1 MSINSFPGRAS
12 QESQESIERI
22 KTALIT
28 GLERAFIVH
37 ETLGQ
42 GGEETVE
49 KNQFGDTALK
59 ADIECERAII
69 DYFREIG
76 LSIRII
82 SEEHGVTNLGE
93 HPEYLGILDG
103 LDGSC
108 VYKRERGVGRYGTMF
123 AVLKGIDPTYADY
136 VSCGIMEHTTHRLF
150 IASKGGG
157 AFVKSG
163 NNLTPIRASGRTT
176 FDSGVRIYVD
186 EGFESNKERY
196 SKRLQGFPYQY
207 LGSSAVYYADVASG
221 AADLALECTRKG
233 NLEIAVAYG
242 LETEAGAVMVN
253 LDDNDIGG
261 RKYLEYGQK
270 TMLPIITAATPELAR
285 AALAHIRSEE

>member
-28 GLERAFIVH
+28 GLERAFVVH

-103 LDGSC
+103 LDGSS

-123 AVLKGIDPTYADY
+123 AVLKGMKVIKKEKDTK
-136 VSCGIMEHTTHRLF
+136 VEGTTTSEKSPLT
-150 IASKGGG
+150 ASKD
-157 AFVKSG
+157 AE
-163 NNLTPIRASGRTT
+163 RTE
-176 FDSGVRIYVD
+176 D
-186 EGFESNKERY
+186 
-196 SKRLQGFPYQY
+196 
-207 LGSSAVYYADVASG
+207 
-221 AADLALECTRKG
+221 
-233 NLEIAVAYG
+233 
-242 LETEAGAVMVN
+242 
-253 LDDNDIGG
+253 
-261 RKYLEYGQK
+261 
-270 TMLPIITAATPELAR
+270 
-285 AALAHIRSEE
+285 